1 MIYLEFK
8 DKEQLLRVME
18 ALGDAGITTSGEKN
32 IVYVLNNRHAALS
45 LYGEMA
51 EVIKAYQVGEP
62 DDATMSIKMKE
73 GGVLEYR
80 DAENEHFFL
89 GKTYHV
95 AFVQVG
101 VPWTTCHNV
110 MLAVNRSKQE
120 REE

>member
-1 MIYLEFK
+1 MMYFEFK
-8 DKEQLLRVME
+8 DKEQLLKLME

-32 IVYVLNNRHAALS
+32 IVYVLNNHHAVLS

-51 EVIKAYQVGEP
+51 EAIKVYGVGETN
-62 DDATMSIKMKE
+62 DSTMTITMKE
-73 GGVLEYR
+73 GGVLEYHSA
-80 DAENEHFFL
+80 DNEHFFL

-101 VPWTTCHNV
+101 VPWTTCCNV

-120 REE
+120 KE